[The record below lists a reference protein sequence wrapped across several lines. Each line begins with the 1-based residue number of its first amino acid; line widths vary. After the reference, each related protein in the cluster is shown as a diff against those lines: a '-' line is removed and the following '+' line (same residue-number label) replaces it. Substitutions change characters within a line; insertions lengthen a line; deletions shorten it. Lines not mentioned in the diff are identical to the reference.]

1 MLDKINEIRNRK
13 YDSEFDK
20 AVYYNLKVIAIVFM
34 LLAIGGWLVVFY
46 IMMSN
51 VTVES
56 IPKAY
61 LFLTSSGCFAMCIA
75 YLVMRSKMRKLDKY
89 QENIIDCVYDSLEM
103 FHNHMYKHD
112 RLLKSIEDKLENEM
126 KCNIKLRSEEQRS
139 KGLCCIAEGNRGEIE
154 LRHISLNNCV
164 FIDNNH
170 FNEIILLELSGI
182 STLPNEH
189 NVNKIISIISI

>member
-61 LFLTSSGCFAMCIA
+61 LFLTSAGCFAMCIA
-75 YLVMRSKMRKLDKY
+75 YLVMRSKMRKLDKD
-89 QENIIDCVYDSLEM
+89 QEDIIDCVYDLLEM

-139 KGLCCIAEGNRGEIE
+139 EGLCCIAEGNRGEIE
-154 LRHISLNNCV
+154 LRHISLNN
-164 FIDNNH
+164 
-170 FNEIILLELSGI
+170 
-182 STLPNEH
+182 
-189 NVNKIISIISI
+189 

>member
-61 LFLTSSGCFAMCIA
+61 LFLTSAGCFAMCIA
-75 YLVMRSKMRKLDKY
+75 YLVMRSKMRKLDKD
-89 QENIIDCVYDSLEM
+89 QEDIIDCVYDLLEM

-139 KGLCCIAEGNRGEIE
+139 EGLCCTAEGNRGEIE
-154 LRHISLNNCV
+154 LRHISLNN
-164 FIDNNH
+164 
-170 FNEIILLELSGI
+170 
-182 STLPNEH
+182 
-189 NVNKIISIISI
+189 